1 MITQGARRIPRA
13 YSRYSMEAASLLGR
27 LIRLHRIER
36 RMLAKDLAD
45 RAGISRTTLRK
56 IESGDM
62 KCEIGLVFEVAALV
76 GVPLFASTSQS
87 PHDLRE
93 HIEARIA
100 LLPQSVRLG
109 SGDIH
114 DDF

>member
-1 MITQGARRIPRA
+1 MIIPGARIPRA
-13 YSRYSMEAASLLGR
+13 YSRYSAEAVSLLGR
-27 LIRLHRIER
+27 LIRLHRVER
-36 RMLAKDLAD
+36 RMSAKDLAD

-62 KCEIGLVFEVAALV
+62 KCEIGLVFEVAVLV
-76 GVPLFASTSQS
+76 GVPLFTNASLTL
-87 PHDLRE
+87 HDLRE
-93 HIEARIA
+93 HIEAKIA

-109 SGDIH
+109 SGEVH

>member
-1 MITQGARRIPRA
+1 M
-13 YSRYSMEAASLLGR
+13 
-27 LIRLHRIER
+27 
-36 RMLAKDLAD
+36 DLAD

-76 GVPLFASTSQS
+76 GVPLFANTSL
-87 PHDLRE
+87 PLHDLRE
-93 HIEARIA
+93 HIEAKIA
-100 LLPQSVRLG
+100 LLPQSVRSG
-109 SGDIH
+109 SGEVH